1 MVTPVLAAADAA
13 ALRVDCALNTLVS
26 IPALSNK
33 DLSHLA
39 CVGEFTNLW
48 AKPCIARK
56 TRKKNSA
63 LCLPLLDYFA
73 RSARN
78 TIPSGVYPQYQ
89 ISSILR
95 SADLH
100 GLVKTRIIIMV
111 LYTTALDRQQNNI
124 LIVHNKE
131 LLLQQF
137 LLY

>member
-1 MVTPVLAAADAA
+1 MVTPVLAAANAA
-13 ALRVDCALNTLVS
+13 ALRVECALNTLVS

-63 LCLPLLDYFA
+63 LFLPPLDYFS
-73 RSARN
+73 RSASRN

-95 SADLH
+95 SVDLH
-100 GLVKTRIIIMV
+100 GLVKARIIIMV
-111 LYTTALDRQQNNI
+111 LYTRALDRQQNK
-124 LIVHNKE
+124 LGRA
-131 LLLQQF
+131 
-137 LLY
+137 